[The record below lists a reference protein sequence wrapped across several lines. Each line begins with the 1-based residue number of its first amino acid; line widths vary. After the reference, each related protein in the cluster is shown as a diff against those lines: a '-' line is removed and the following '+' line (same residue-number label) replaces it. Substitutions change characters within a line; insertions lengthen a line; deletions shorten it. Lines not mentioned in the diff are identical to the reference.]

1 MCVFWECGYCC
12 VRSKARCVA
21 VELIDST
28 GGLEMV
34 AENSDIKAGLGLS
47 SYILNGLDVY
57 THQSATVVILFSIRQ
72 SGRPNPLGQS

>member
-1 MCVFWECGYCC
+1 
-12 VRSKARCVA
+12 
-21 VELIDST
+21 
-28 GGLEMV
+28 MV